1 MGGAVPQIGELH
13 AIVTDL
19 SWSSE
24 SSAIV
29 QQAHGHAATRSSAAL
44 NHGRAVLARQGG
56 ARSLPAGPTAAG
68 RRPPGKTTL
77 TRDRK
82 SVLARFTAQMSPAG
96 RRTAF
101 RRPPV
106 PRDGGPATALPRQ

>member
-44 NHGRAVLARQGG
+44 NHGRAVLARHGRAEPG
-56 ARSLPAGPTAAG
+56 ARQPGRPLPVGGLPG
-68 RRPPGKTTL
+68 RPP
-77 TRDRK
+77 
-82 SVLARFTAQMSPAG
+82 
-96 RRTAF
+96 
-101 RRPPV
+101 
-106 PRDGGPATALPRQ
+106 